1 MEIVNFLIG
10 VKKKDDPFRKEPSVL
25 RGDVYSVISIKRKA
39 FLNI

>member
-1 MEIVNFLIG
+1 MKIINFFDWN
-10 VKKKDDPFRKEPSVL
+10 KKDDPFRKEPSVL